1 MNTKGEMVVNCISP
15 HADVHMHLDK
25 TFLISVLIVV

>member
-1 MNTKGEMVVNCISP
+1 MNTKGEVVVNCISP

-25 TFLISVLIVV
+25 NFSDLC